1 MAANDDEQSTP
12 LCLPSEESDKREASK
27 KASKNKKM
35 AYRRHRQQ
43 QQRRRYDDS
52 DDDYDYVEDC
62 RYGDDYGDY
71 SARWTDEDEENAP
84 EEVWCMR
91 LLKSARI
98 LTFEEE
104 NRVLHWISDN
114 PDCIVD
120 ARLGLFETV
129 VRSRLCAWGEKEVPC
144 VINGR
149 EVSGADRVD
158 EMVLSVGMARE
169 AFRLVNPHTGDTM
182 LHCAVSRPV
191 MHYQIVD
198 VIMRAHPQAAS
209 VANMRNWTPML
220 EMMLKTRIAGPD
232 FYSLFAAVAPESF
245 EVSAN
250 HARWNGQSLVATAAG
265 GYSYCPRIMRHIID
279 ASRPEDFVQRSGY
292 MPSAVYNAVGRLKES
307 IATEGSE
314 LQAGMPLNSGKIAG
328 RMEIVRMIARAHP
341 EALACEHYGNTPL
354 NYMLMGSMNGL
365 VGFGFISE
373 SYYALACELIELNP
387 RGADGS
393 KDAAVTHTAPCALRA
408 LLNNLPTV
416 PRVAEH
422 MTALILAH
430 LPHLIEGND
439 WLAVL
444 SERLN
449 PAVFSEEVLIASG
462 RVAAKRRKD
471 AALVWARTRI
481 LARQRHAAYLA
492 AEPTA

>member
-1 MAANDDEQSTP
+1 MAH
-12 LCLPSEESDKREASK
+12 
-27 KASKNKKM
+27 
-35 AYRRHRQQ
+35 RRHRQQ
-43 QQRRRYDDS
+43 QRYDD
-52 DDDYDYVEDC
+52 DDDHEEIV
-62 RYGDDYGDY
+62 YGDDYGDY
-71 SARWTDEDEENAP
+71 SKTWSDQDEDEAS
-84 EEVWCMR
+84 EEVQCMR
-91 LLKSARI
+91 LLQSARI

-120 ARLGLFETV
+120 AKLGLFETV
-129 VRSRLCAWGEKEVPC
+129 VRTRLRAWGEKEVPC

-169 AFRLVNPHTGDTM
+169 AFRLVNPRTGDTM
-182 LHCAVSRPV
+182 LHVAVSRPV
-191 MHYQIVD
+191 MHFQIVD
-198 VIMRAHPQAAS
+198 VIMRANPQAAS

-220 EMMLKTRIAGPD
+220 EMMLTTRIAGPD

-250 HARWNGQSLVATAAG
+250 HARWNGQSLVAAAAG
-265 GYSYCPRIMRHIID
+265 GYSYCPRIMQHMID
-279 ASRPEDFVQRSGY
+279 ASRPEDFIQRGGY
-292 MPSAVYNAVGRLKES
+292 TPSAVYNAIGRLKES
-307 IATEGSE
+307 IATEGRE
-314 LQAGMPLNSGKIAG
+314 LHAGMPLNSGKIAG

-341 EALACEHYGNTPL
+341 EALACEHFGNTPL
-354 NYMLMGSMNGL
+354 KYMLAGSMNGIA
-365 VGFGFISE
+365 GFGFVSE
-373 SYYALACELIELNP
+373 RYYALACELIELNP

-393 KDAAVTHTAPCALRA
+393 KDAGAVHGVAPCAFRV

-422 MTALILAH
+422 ITALILAH

-439 WLAVL
+439 WLAML

-449 PAVFSEEVLIASG
+449 PAVFSAEIIAAAAHVAPHRRMDAMLMWG
-462 RVAAKRRKD
+462 R
-471 AALVWARTRI
+471 ARM
-481 LARQRHAAYLA
+481 LARQRYAAHLA
-492 AEPTA
+492 AAATA

>member
-1 MAANDDEQSTP
+1 MANDDEQRTP
-12 LCLPSEESDKREASK
+12 LCLPSEESDKRVEASK
-27 KASKNKKM
+27 KKM
-35 AYRRHRQQ
+35 AYRRRKQQ
-43 QQRRRYDDS
+43 QRYDDS
-52 DDDYDYVEDC
+52 DEDYEV
-62 RYGDDYGDY
+62 YGDDDYGDY
-71 SARWTDEDEENAP
+71 STARWSDEDEAEAS
-84 EEVWCMR
+84 EEVSCMH
-91 LLKSARI
+91 LLKSGRI

-120 ARLGLFETV
+120 AKLGLFETV
-129 VRSRLCAWGEKEVPC
+129 VRTRLCAWGEKEVPC

-169 AFRLVNPHTGDTM
+169 AFRLVNPRTGDTM
-182 LHCAVSRPV
+182 LHVAVSRPV
-191 MHYQIVD
+191 MHFQIVD

-250 HARWNGQSLVATAAG
+250 HARWNGQSLVSAAAG
-265 GYSYCPRIMRHIID
+265 GYSYCPRIMKHIID
-279 ASRPEDFVQRSGY
+279 ASRPEDFIQRGGY
-292 MPSAVYNAVGRLKES
+292 TPSAVYNAVGRLKEG
-307 IATEGSE
+307 IVTESAE
-314 LQAGMPLNSGKIAG
+314 LHAGWPVDSGKIAG

-341 EALACEHYGNTPL
+341 EALACEHYGSTPL
-354 NYMLMGSMNGL
+354 KYMLSGSMNGIA
-365 VGFGFISE
+365 GFGFVSE
-373 SYYALACELIELNP
+373 RYYALACELLELNP

-393 KDAAVTHTAPCALRA
+393 KDAGEMHTSPCAFRV

-416 PRVAEH
+416 PRVAER

-439 WLAVL
+439 WLIALVD
-444 SERLN
+444 RLN
-449 PAVFSEEVLIASG
+449 PAVLRTEIVAAAA
-462 RVAAKRRKD
+462 RVAPHRRMD
-471 AALVWARTRI
+471 AVMMWGRARM
-481 LARQRHAAYLA
+481 LARKRYAEYLA
-492 AEPTA
+492 ASA